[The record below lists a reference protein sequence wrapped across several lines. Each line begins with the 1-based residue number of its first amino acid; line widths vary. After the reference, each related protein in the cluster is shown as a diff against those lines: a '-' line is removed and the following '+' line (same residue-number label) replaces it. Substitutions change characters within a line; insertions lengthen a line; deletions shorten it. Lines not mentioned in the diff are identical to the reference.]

1 MWVSYGERCTSVW
14 IFSCMIEWHC
24 VPNMPNIIRKS
35 FSNEIHVNG
44 NAVLTAHTSCSYTMH
59 TCPKAQLIFNSNQL
73 RKKNLRKR
81 KKNAN
86 IWEEKKTNSSTNH
99 GINSI
104 VQWNSNRSVQI
115 IRMILKNAVFPHI
128 KGAAKKKEKT
138 RKRSKLK
145 IHDGLNQ
152 GFK

>member
-1 MWVSYGERCTSVW
+1 
-14 IFSCMIEWHC
+14 MIEWHC

-73 RKKNLRKR
+73 GKKILRKR
-81 KKNAN
+81 KKNRKYLRR
-86 IWEEKKTNSSTNH
+86 EKNQL
-99 GINSI
+99 INKS
-104 VQWNSNRSVQI
+104 WNKFNCSMEFKSFRSNNSNDI
-115 IRMILKNAVFPHI
+115 EKCGFPAHQRRC
-128 KGAAKKKEKT
+128 KKKEKT